1 MVTVRVERT
10 IAADP
15 TSTALLLA
23 APAALDMVPGLRRIG
38 TVDGLVRAEA
48 AFPTVTAVV
57 LVRAQPPKRL
67 PTSFVSHFA
76 VTSPTAAHRDLPDL
90 EGTLKLEYAGQPGG
104 EVSTRAVLELA
115 PAETPAASPS
125 ATAVDLAALA
135 REFLDNLARAAELRS
150 HAA

>member
-1 MVTVRVERT
+1 MVSVRVERT

-23 APAALDMVPGLRRIG
+23 APSALDMVPGLRRLG

-48 AFPTVTAVV
+48 SFPTMTTVV
-57 LVRAQPPKRL
+57 LVRAEPPKRL
-67 PTSFVSHFA
+67 PTSFVTHFA
-76 VTSPTAAHRDLPDL
+76 VTSPAADHGQLPDVD
-90 EGTLKLEYAGQPGG
+90 GTLKLEYAGVPGS

-115 PAETPAASPS
+115 PAANAPADSS
-125 ATAVDLAALA
+125 ATPVDLEALA
-135 REFLDNLARAAELRS
+135 REFLANLARAAEQRS